1 MLFFL
6 LFMLSTPQETISF
19 KSVDSLQISADL
31 YITHPKTAPFIV
43 LFHQAGFSR
52 GEYHEIAPEL
62 NKMGFNCM
70 AIDLR
75 SGHDVNGIDNL
86 TAKRAREKEWG
97 TSYLDA
103 IPDILAAVEYAKI
116 HFAGGTLIIWGSSYS
131 AALVLYL
138 AGQHTHLADAVLSFS
153 PGEYF
158 EDAGK
163 PSDFIQCSANHIAIP
178 TFITSASNEKA
189 YWQAIFESITAQKQS
204 FVPSGKGIH
213 GSRALWQS
221 TPEHAEYWEAVKKF
235 LTQFR

>member
-6 LFMLSTPQETISF
+6 LFTLSTTPETISF
-19 KSVDSLQISADL
+19 KSADSLQISADL

-52 GEYHEIAPEL
+52 GEYREIAPEL
-62 NKMGFNCM
+62 NKLGFNCM
-70 AIDLR
+70 AIDQR

-86 TAKRAREKEWG
+86 TAKRAREKKLG

-103 IPDILAAVEYAKI
+103 LPDMLAAVSYAKK
-116 HFAGGTLIIWGSSYS
+116 HFAEGKLIIWGSSYS

-138 AGQHTHLADAVLSFS
+138 AGQDTQLADAVLSFS

-158 EDAGK
+158 EDTGK
-163 PSDFIQCSANHIAIP
+163 PSDFIQSSASHITIP
-178 TFITSASNEKA
+178 TFITSASGEKE
-189 YWQAIFESITAQKQS
+189 YWLAIFESITAKKQS
-204 FVPSGKGIH
+204 FIPSGKGIH
-213 GSRALWQS
+213 GSRALWES
-221 TPEHAEYWEAVKKF
+221 TPEHVEYWEAVKKF